1 MSERKKGR
9 CKVRTVY
16 MVAVKRVEVGEEFEP
31 FEDAANRL
39 AFANVQGQA
48 LDWAETSDGEVVN
61 MTLAPDEDKL
71 VELIETTF
79 AFAPED
85 GVDIG
90 TRDLARNILKMFLCV
105 DLRPAVAL
113 PEDRPYLALET
124 DSPERWSEFATQH
137 PKYKEGE
144 S

>member
-1 MSERKKGR
+1 MAK
-9 CKVRTVY
+9 TVY
-16 MVAVKRVEVGEEFEP
+16 MLAVKQVDVGEEFEP
-31 FEDAANRL
+31 LEDPEKRL
-39 AFANVQGQA
+39 AFANEQGQA
-48 LDWAETSDGEVVN
+48 LYWAKTSEDEVVN

-71 VELIETTF
+71 VELIESTY

-105 DLRPAVAL
+105 DLRPAGSVRTIDDVTA
-113 PEDRPYLALET
+113 ERPYLALET

-137 PKYKEGE
+137 PGYKEE
-144 S
+144 AT